1 MRAVNPILAWLRD
14 SLRVYLTGWRLTFR
28 FRGRTSRRDFWI
40 FYLVHSVLLVGLV
53 IADSVHP
60 YAVPYLSVIFSYASL
75 VTIVSIGVRRLHD
88 IDASGKWMFLMLLPL
103 GGVLLVVPHARK
115 GSAGTNRFGDPAC
128 NTSAPAESHVGVP
141 ARFTQEM

>member
-1 MRAVNPILAWLRD
+1 MRALNPILAWLRD

-40 FYLVHSVLLVGLV
+40 FYLVHSVLLVALV

-128 NTSAPAESHVGVP
+128 NTSAPAESQVGMP
-141 ARFTQEM
+141 ASFTQEM